1 MDVVASAAAFI
12 QLCKDDYERST
23 REVKS
28 HLSKVKMSSVS
39 LSLSLSRSLFLVIQA
54 FRIFVVEQTR
64 FYPLKKS

>member
-39 LSLSLSRSLFLVIQA
+39 LSSLSLSLSLSLSFKHSGFFLLNKQGFI
-54 FRIFVVEQTR
+54 
-64 FYPLKKS
+64 L